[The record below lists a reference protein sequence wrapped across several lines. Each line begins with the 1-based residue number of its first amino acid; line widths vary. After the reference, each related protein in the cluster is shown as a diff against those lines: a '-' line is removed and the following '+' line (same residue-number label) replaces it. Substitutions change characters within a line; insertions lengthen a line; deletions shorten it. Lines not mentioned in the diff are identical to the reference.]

1 MSSTAQA
8 ESNRRNAKASTGPRT
23 AAGKAASSQNACKLN
38 LFSTRNFVLPQD
50 EPEYNELT
58 TALWDR
64 LNPQDALEGVYAI
77 EILRATW
84 RLRRCANVEA
94 DLADKAL
101 SRAEKDAAKN
111 GHQDPA
117 DAMLHASLA
126 EIQTSVDRAR
136 TQALGILNRA
146 TAELRRLQ
154 TERRLRVETLPAQF
168 EPARLG
174 ISDTTQI
181 TKGITAAVNAQLD
194 LAKIEQIKL
203 ENALHAAA
211 FDAIPPIPV
220 DTLMKRFDKKPAE
233 SAETTPAAPETKQTE
248 TPRNAA
254 CTCGSGRKFKRCCGV
269 AAPPI
274 LHQTAAAAHAGAA

>member
-1 MSSTAQA
+1 MSTPQ
-8 ESNRRNAKASTGPRT
+8 NDILDLFYTG
-23 AAGKAASSQNACKLN
+23 
-38 LFSTRNFVLPQD
+38 NFVLPQD
-50 EPEYNELT
+50 EAEYSKLT
-58 TALWDR
+58 GQLWDR

-220 DTLMKRFDKKPAE
+220 DTLMKRFDKPA
-233 SAETTPAAPETKQTE
+233 ATAPAAPETKQTP

-254 CTCGSGRKFKRCCGV
+254 CACGSGLKFKRCCG
-269 AAPPI
+269 AGAPPVI
-274 LHQTAAAAHAGAA
+274 DQAAAATAAATAAA

>member
-1 MSSTAQA
+1 MSSTAQT
-8 ESNRRNAKASTGPRT
+8 ESNRRNAQASTGPRT
-23 AAGKAASSQNACKLN
+23 EAGKAASSQNACKLH

-64 LNPQDALEGVYAI
+64 LNPQDALEGAYAI

-84 RLRRCANVEA
+84 RIRRCANVES
-94 DLADKAL
+94 DLVEKSFAI
-101 SRAEKDAAKN
+101 AEKR
-111 GHQDPA
+111 QEDPA
-117 DAMLHASLA
+117 DATLYASLN

-154 TERRLRVETLPAQF
+154 TELRLRVETLPAQF
-168 EPARLG
+168 EPTYLG
-174 ISDTTQI
+174 ISDTRQI
-181 TKGITAAVNAQLD
+181 ATGISAAVNAQLD

>member
-94 DLADKAL
+94 DLVDKAFAI
-101 SRAEKDAAKN
+101 AEKR
-111 GHQDPA
+111 QEDPA
-117 DAMLHASLA
+117 DATLYASLN

-168 EPARLG
+168 EPTYLG
-174 ISDTTQI
+174 ISDTRQI
-181 TKGITAAVNAQLD
+181 ATGISAAVNAQLD

>member
-1 MSSTAQA
+1 MSSTAQT
-8 ESNRRNAKASTGPRT
+8 ESNRRNAQASTGPRT
-23 AAGKAASSQNACKLN
+23 EAGKAASSQNACKLH

-64 LNPQDALEGVYAI
+64 LNPQDALEGAYAI

-84 RLRRCANVEA
+84 RIRRCANVES
-94 DLADKAL
+94 DLVEKSFAI
-101 SRAEKDAAKN
+101 AEKR
-111 GHQDPA
+111 QEDPA
-117 DAMLHASLA
+117 DATLYASLN

-168 EPARLG
+168 EPTYLG
-174 ISDTTQI
+174 ISDTRQI
-181 TKGITAAVNAQLD
+181 ATGISAAVNAQLD

-220 DTLMKRFDKKPAE
+220 DTLMKRFDKPA
-233 SAETTPAAPETKQTE
+233 ATAPAAPETKQTP

-254 CTCGSGRKFKRCCGV
+254 CACGSGLKFKRCCG
-269 AAPPI
+269 AGAPPVI
-274 LHQTAAAAHAGAA
+274 DQAAAATAAATAAA